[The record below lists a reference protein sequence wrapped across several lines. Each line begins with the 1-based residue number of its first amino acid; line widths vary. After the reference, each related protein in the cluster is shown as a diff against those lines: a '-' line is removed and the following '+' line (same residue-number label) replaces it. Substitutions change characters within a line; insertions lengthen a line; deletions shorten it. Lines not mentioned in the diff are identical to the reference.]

1 MILWSWQYFH
11 EIRTVWKKGMLF
23 FLDYEIG
30 VHAKPWQL
38 ENTLMCQL
46 WHVRRLKVRLFVGF
60 TSKSCKCCW
69 FRLGRRG
76 AWQRFWLWQRWRF
89 TRQLQ
94 LEKFHISS
102 NEKKSSPI
110 IYATFYITTK
120 SRFTK
125 IFIPYPTF
133 SNHLYLLS
141 FIIFGIFFNNCPY
154 IEAFNWNFPTSL
166 TCTFLQSP
174 NYKVLELFVK
184 HQLINWYLERSKIV
198 YYFASRKAPLIRLK
212 IIFRKKGKI
221 KVIE

>member
-102 NEKKSSPI
+102 NEKKKFTYHLCNFLYNDKIALHKNFHSISN
-110 IYATFYITTK
+110 FFK
-120 SRFTK
+120 S
-125 IFIPYPTF
+125 FI
-133 SNHLYLLS
+133 
-141 FIIFGIFFNNCPY
+141 FIIFHHF
-154 IEAFNWNFPTSL
+154 WH
-166 TCTFLQSP
+166 FLQ
-174 NYKVLELFVK
+174 
-184 HQLINWYLERSKIV
+184 
-198 YYFASRKAPLIRLK
+198 
-212 IIFRKKGKI
+212 
-221 KVIE
+221 